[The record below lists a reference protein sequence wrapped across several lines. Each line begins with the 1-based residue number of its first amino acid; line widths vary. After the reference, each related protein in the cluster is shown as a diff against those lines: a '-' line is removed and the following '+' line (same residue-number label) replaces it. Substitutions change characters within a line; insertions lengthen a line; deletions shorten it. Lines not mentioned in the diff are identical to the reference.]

1 MNTQEEFE
9 LLYKTH
15 RRALHGLARRLTRCQ
30 EDADD
35 LLQATFER
43 SLLKF
48 ATFRPGTNAR
58 SWLSRIMTRLFID
71 QCRRRQLAPVPVAE
85 LDMAAPP
92 AEEEP
97 WWFALT
103 EQDVRTALH
112 ELPADQRQL
121 VEAHVFG
128 GQSYAGLASRTGLL
142 AATVG
147 SRLFRSRRRL
157 RETLLRNHGQ
167 LAAA

>member
-9 LLYKTH
+9 VLYRTH
-15 RRALHGLARRLTRCQ
+15 HRALLGLARRLTRCQ

-85 LDMAAPP
+85 PEMAAPP
-92 AEEEP
+92 PDEEP
-97 WWFALT
+97 WW
-103 EQDVRTALH
+103 
-112 ELPADQRQL
+112 
-121 VEAHVFG
+121 
-128 GQSYAGLASRTGLL
+128 S
-142 AATVG
+142 
-147 SRLFRSRRRL
+147 
-157 RETLLRNHGQ
+157 
-167 LAAA
+167 